1 MNQATTQAQFTEYV
15 TGRQAW
21 LRRVAY
27 LLCQDWHRADDLVQ
41 TSLTK
46 LFLNWRRIDE
56 TANPDAY
63 ARTVLV
69 NTFLAEQRSPW
80 WKRVVL
86 HREAEG
92 AAEVEQAAFERAGG
106 GQAGPDLEGT
116 ADLRRALPLLPPRQ
130 RAVIVLRYYCELSI
144 IEAADA
150 LGCST
155 GTVKSQ
161 TFRAIETL
169 RRLMHVEAEDADA
182 AAGLRSEEPDGGA
195 AAAVPHGVP
204 KGAER
209 AERARSGRLG
219 PPEPG
224 TTSLGG
230 LAAANT
236 HLRGG
241 IRDGL

>member
-1 MNQATTQAQFTEYV
+1 MQAQFTEYV

-56 TANPDAY
+56 AANPDAY
-63 ARTVLV
+63 ARMVLV

-106 GQAGPDLEGT
+106 GQARPDLEG
-116 ADLRRALPLLPPRQ
+116 AVDLRRALPLLPPKQ
-130 RAVIVLRYYCELSI
+130 RAVIVLRYYCELSV

-161 TFRAIETL
+161 TSRAIETL
-169 RRLMHVEAEDADA
+169 RRLMHVEDA
-182 AAGLRSEEPDGGA
+182 DGGA
-195 AAAVPHGVP
+195 AAGHRFAEPDGSAAATAVPHGVP
-204 KGAER
+204 KGVER

-219 PPEPG
+219 PSEPG

-230 LAAANT
+230 FAAAGT